1 MMKTEFT
8 LGYSPCPND
17 CYIFDALVH
26 QKIDTEGF
34 TFKPYISDV
43 EDLNKKAFGGELD
56 ITKLSFNAFGQV
68 LNNYVLLDS
77 GAALGKGC
85 GPLVISKNE
94 IENPQEAL
102 TPTKIGIPGK
112 HTTANLLFSI
122 AFPKAQHKTELIFS
136 NIEQALLTGEIDAG
150 VIIHENRF
158 TYEKK
163 GLKKIL
169 DLGEFWET
177 ATGSAIPLGGIAI
190 HRNLPIA
197 VQQKVEALVRK
208 SVAFAFQYPNE
219 SKAYVKA
226 HAQEMD
232 EAVMQQ
238 HIQLYVNE
246 YSISLGQVGRAAIEN
261 LFEKGVQANFFST
274 PATNLFVQ

>member
-17 CYIFDALVH
+17 CFIFDALVH

-43 EDLNKKAFGGELD
+43 EDLNKKAFNGDLD

-68 LNNYVLLDS
+68 LNNYVLLDA

-94 IENPQEAL
+94 IKNPQEAL
-102 TPTKIGIPGK
+102 TQLKIGIPGK

-122 AFPKAQHKTELIFS
+122 AFPKAQNKTELIFS
-136 NIEQALLTGEIDAG
+136 NIEEALLSGEIDAG

-163 GLKKIL
+163 GLKKII

-177 ATGSAIPLGGIAI
+177 TTGCAIPLGGIAI
-190 HRNLPIA
+190 QRNIPLA
-197 VQQKVEALVRK
+197 VQQKIESLVRK
-208 SVAFAFQYPNE
+208 SVAFAFNNPNE

-226 HAQEMD
+226 HAQEM
-232 EAVMQQ
+232 EEMVMQQ

-246 YSISLGQVGRAAIEN
+246 YSLSLGKVGREAIEN
-261 LFEKGVQANFFST
+261 LFKKGAETKFFST
-274 PATNLFVQ
+274 PTTNLFVQ